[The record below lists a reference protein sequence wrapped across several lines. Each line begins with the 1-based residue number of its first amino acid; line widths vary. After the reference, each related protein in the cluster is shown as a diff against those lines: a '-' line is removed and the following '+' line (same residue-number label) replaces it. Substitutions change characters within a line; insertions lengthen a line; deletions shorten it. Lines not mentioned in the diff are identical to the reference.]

1 MWFALPF
8 ILGVI
13 FTFLKEHHCGHILQD
28 CFGIHFLGEGFIF
41 HFIFSQLINSDS
53 ICNTKNNGERKDNI
67 GIGHLLDSVYL
78 LSQKSVKLG

>member
-13 FTFLKEHHCGHILQD
+13 FTFLKERPLWPRSSGLFWHSL
-28 CFGIHFLGEGFIF
+28 LGEGFIF

-53 ICNTKNNGERKDNI
+53 ICNTKNNGKRKDNI

-78 LSQKSVKLG
+78 YYHKKV